1 MKIAIRM
8 DDIAPGM
15 DWEKFDRFRALC
27 TRYNVKPLI
36 GVVPDNRD
44 PSLNVCP
51 PRADFFDV
59 VKALRAEGWSIAMHG
74 CHHVYTSKSGGLFPL
89 NHLSEFAGLSYEKQS
104 ELIRRGRQV
113 LTANGIAT
121 DIFMAPAHSYDRNT
135 IRALKENGFARITDG
150 FGKQPYLWDG
160 MTFYPISFRKKDSLR
175 GGEGITTLVVH
186 ANTMSDNEFDNYEK
200 IFSSQQM
207 ISFLDYLNT
216 PAEPRSGF
224 GRMKEKLMA
233 DMKRRA
239 VEKMSQGSPSK

>member
-59 VKALRAEGWSIAMHG
+59 VKTLRAEGWSIAMHG

-135 IRALKENGFARITDG
+135 IRALSRPDHGR
-150 FGKQPYLWDG
+150 LW
-160 MTFYPISFRKKDSLR
+160 KAALSLGRHDVLPDLVPQEGLSPRRR
-175 GGEGITTLVVH
+175 GDH
-186 ANTMSDNEFDNYEK
+186 DA
-200 IFSSQQM
+200 
-207 ISFLDYLNT
+207 
-216 PAEPRSGF
+216 
-224 GRMKEKLMA
+224 
-233 DMKRRA
+233 RRA
-239 VEKMSQGSPSK
+239 REHDVGQ